1 MQPEP
6 PTSPRRED
14 TEMPLSILQAQLTGT
29 PGVQNWERSVS
40 VARKPPGVRFCDA
53 SPGALR
59 EAAWGSQCRKRPWGF
74 CYLFLLLCFSPFT
87 LVSLN
92 VLSGISMRKNS
103 K

>member
-14 TEMPLSILQAQLTGT
+14 TETPLSILQAQLTGT

-53 SPGALR
+53 SPGTDV
-59 EAAWGSQCRKRPWGF
+59 Q
-74 CYLFLLLCFSPFT
+74 
-87 LVSLN
+87 
-92 VLSGISMRKNS
+92 LSSHCPGARGASGLERG
-103 K
+103 

>member
-14 TEMPLSILQAQLTGT
+14 TETPLSILQAQLTGT

-59 EAAWGSQCRKRPWGF
+59 EAAWGPNAGSVRGASVTSSF
-74 CYLFLLLCFSPFT
+74 CC
-87 LVSLN
+87 VSLR
-92 VLSGISMRKNS
+92 SP
-103 K
+103 